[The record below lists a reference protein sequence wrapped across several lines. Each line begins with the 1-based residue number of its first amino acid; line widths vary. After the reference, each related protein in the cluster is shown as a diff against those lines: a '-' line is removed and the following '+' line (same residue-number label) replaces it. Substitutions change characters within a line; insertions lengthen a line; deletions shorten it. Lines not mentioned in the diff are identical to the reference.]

1 MRAPPSKMARRS
13 LRRGDENSSG
23 RIFIWESIPKNMS
36 NVPQAATQAAF
47 IYAGPAVTHLS
58 APLFP
63 GAGLFRCG
71 RHGRHGM
78 IGVGF
83 DRDTSRGYQQCDL
96 APPLPYRRGFLF
108 ATRHHSRTRAAGRER
123 LKRASPPE

>member
-1 MRAPPSKMARRS
+1 MRILA
-13 LRRGDENSSG
+13 GG
-23 RIFIWESIPKNMS
+23 IFIWESIPKNMS

-96 APPLPYRRGFLF
+96 APPLPIGGASCSLPAIILVPEQQAANARGAHLGQGDLL
-108 ATRHHSRTRAAGRER
+108 TD
-123 LKRASPPE
+123 